1 MVKLN
6 QIRKGS
12 EILNEMFKKHGVTH
26 VFYMEA
32 VLRQTMLEMERTG
45 IKRILCHSEK
55 GAAYMA
61 DGYARATRRPGV
73 CLAQSVGAAN
83 LAAGLQDA
91 YLSHSPVL
99 AITGCKPSAEKHR
112 NTYQELDHWPLYQP
126 VTKYNVSI
134 QTTDELPQALRQAFR
149 EAMTGAPGPVHLEFP
164 QHQGL
169 HIELG
174 ATSNGIAV
182 DKRFAKLPPFRPYPD
197 PADLAE
203 VVKQIYDAKRPILV
217 IGLGAVLSGAGPE
230 LATIVDTLGIPFA
243 TTVDGKGLIP
253 DTHPLCVGPIGGYGR
268 KCANTILSEAD
279 LVVFIG
285 SGLDDQVT
293 SKWSLPSQDTH
304 VIQIDID
311 PSELGR
317 NYFNCASI
325 MADAKAAALS
335 MMPLLSETH
344 KNASWAQKATET
356 VVAWRHA
363 QSKIRALDSS
373 PICVER
379 LCHEVQ
385 QALPENAALVA
396 DTGFSA
402 IWAGSFIELTQQ
414 GQRFFRPGGGSL
426 GWGFPASLGVKCG
439 MPERPVV
446 CFTGDG
452 AFWYHLNELET
463 AVRHKINTVTI
474 LNNNGGLGQCYR
486 GIKSLYNGIDGR
498 PEDLYEYSNI
508 NFAEL
513 CEKMGAFAVRVKNA
527 KDIAP
532 AIREALSANKPAVVE
547 VITDITAD
555 PQGY

>member
-304 VIQIDID
+304 VIQIDI
-311 PSELGR
+311 L
-317 NYFNCASI
+317 
-325 MADAKAAALS
+325 
-335 MMPLLSETH
+335 
-344 KNASWAQKATET
+344 
-356 VVAWRHA
+356 
-363 QSKIRALDSS
+363 
-373 PICVER
+373 
-379 LCHEVQ
+379 
-385 QALPENAALVA
+385 
-396 DTGFSA
+396 
-402 IWAGSFIELTQQ
+402 
-414 GQRFFRPGGGSL
+414 
-426 GWGFPASLGVKCG
+426 
-439 MPERPVV
+439 
-446 CFTGDG
+446 
-452 AFWYHLNELET
+452 
-463 AVRHKINTVTI
+463 
-474 LNNNGGLGQCYR
+474 
-486 GIKSLYNGIDGR
+486 
-498 PEDLYEYSNI
+498 
-508 NFAEL
+508 
-513 CEKMGAFAVRVKNA
+513 
-527 KDIAP
+527 IAP
-532 AIREALSANKPAVVE
+532 A
-547 VITDITAD
+547 
-555 PQGY
+555 